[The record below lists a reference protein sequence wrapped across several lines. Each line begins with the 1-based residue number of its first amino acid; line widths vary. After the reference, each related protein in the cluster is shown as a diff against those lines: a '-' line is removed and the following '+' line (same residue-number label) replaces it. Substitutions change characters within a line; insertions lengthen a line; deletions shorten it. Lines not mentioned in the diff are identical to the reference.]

1 MASNASTRVYLAYTD
16 DDTDDTRDFGGH
28 DRYEEYADDGDEGDE
43 GATRHA
49 LRKNNRQRR
58 RADEPRRVLD
68 GDGRGAAP
76 RRRGPTRAV
85 RTGVESFKCRHC
97 RAFVGPTIS
106 GGRHRNHCPLCL
118 HSRHVDG
125 KRPGDRA
132 SECGSLMAPVARF
145 DRPDGEAML
154 VHRCLG
160 CGFERHNR
168 LAADDSILLL
178 TRLRLVAPQTGCQPD
193 QQDEA
198 MNDEYRHVS

>member
-1 MASNASTRVYLAYTD
+1 MPFNASTPAYLTYTD
-16 DDTDDTRDFGGH
+16 DDTADPRGIGDH
-28 DRYEEYADDGDEGDE
+28 DRYDEYADNGDDGDEG
-43 GATRHA
+43 APRRP
-49 LRKNNRQRR
+49 LRKGNRQRR
-58 RADEPRRVLD
+58 REAGPRRVLE
-68 GDGRGAAP
+68 GGGRGAVP

-85 RTGVESFKCRHC
+85 RAGTESFKCRHC
-97 RAFVGPTIS
+97 RAFVGPTIT

-160 CGFERHNR
+160 CGFERPNR

-178 TRLRLVAPQTGCQPD
+178 TRLPLVAPPAKRD
-193 QQDEA
+193 LEQQIAHDEPA
-198 MNDEYRHVS
+198 ECVS

>member
-1 MASNASTRVYLAYTD
+1 MAFNASTRTYLTYID
-16 DDTDDTRDFGGH
+16 DDTDDPRGIGDH
-28 DRYEEYADDGDEGDE
+28 DRYDKYADDRDDGDEQ
-43 GATRHA
+43 ATRHA
-49 LRKNNRQRR
+49 LRMGNRQRR
-58 RADEPRRVLD
+58 RAAEPRRVLD
-68 GDGRGAAP
+68 DGGRGAGP
-76 RRRGPTRAV
+76 RRRGPTRAA

-97 RAFVGPTIS
+97 RAFVGPTIT

-132 SECGSLMAPVARF
+132 SDCGSLMAPVARF

-160 CGFERHNR
+160 CGFERPNR

-178 TRLRLVAPQTGCQPD
+178 TRLPLVAPPAKRD
-193 QQDEA
+193 LEQQIAHAEQA
-198 MNDEYRHVS
+198 ERAS

>member
-1 MASNASTRVYLAYTD
+1 MAFNASTRAYLTYTD
-16 DDTDDTRDFGGH
+16 DDTDDPHGIGDH
-28 DRYEEYADDGDEGDE
+28 DRYDEYADDGDDGDE
-43 GATRHA
+43 GAPRRP
-49 LRKNNRQRR
+49 LRKGNRQRR
-58 RADEPRRVLD
+58 REAEPRRVLEA
-68 GDGRGAAP
+68 DGRGSD
-76 RRRGPTRAV
+76 RRWRGPTRAA
-85 RTGVESFKCRHC
+85 RTGTESFKCRHC
-97 RAFVGPTIS
+97 RAFVGPTIT

-160 CGFERHNR
+160 CGFERPNR

-178 TRLRLVAPQTGCQPD
+178 TRLPLVAPPAKRD
-193 QQDEA
+193 LEQQIALEEQA
-198 MNDEYRHVS
+198 ERAS

>member
-1 MASNASTRVYLAYTD
+1 MAFNASTRAYLTYTD
-16 DDTDDTRDFGGH
+16 DDTDDPHGIGNH
-28 DRYEEYADDGDEGDE
+28 DRYDEYADDGDEGDE
-43 GATRHA
+43 RATRHA
-49 LRKNNRQRR
+49 LRKGNRQRR
-58 RADEPRRVLD
+58 RAGEPRRALD

-97 RAFVGPTIS
+97 RAFVGPTIT

-132 SECGSLMAPVARF
+132 SECGSLMAPVTRF

-178 TRLRLVAPQTGCQPD
+178 TRLPLVAPPAKRD
-193 QQDEA
+193 LEQQIAHAEQA
-198 MNDEYRHVS
+198 ERAS